1 MTQVVVEQEISEP
14 ERPDSMIQSASVE
27 AMTRIVMGKETQV
40 LVVDDEALNIAVVEA
55 MLTSQNVQCDSALGG
70 AEALEA
76 IDKRIKLC
84 LN

>member
-1 MTQVVVEQEISEP
+1 
-14 ERPDSMIQSASVE
+14 
-27 AMTRIVMGKETQV
+27 MTRIVMSKEAQV
-40 LVVDDEALNIAVVEA
+40 LVVDDEALNIEVLKS
-55 MLTSQNVQCDSALGG
+55 MLISLNVQCDSALSG